1 MPKTIADLVTTES
14 IKPATIG
21 KSMLGSEDP
30 KQELTKLQLKL
41 KALEESRRRENE
53 LLELGGYDYD
63 GREEFI
69 QVMERLGRR

>member
-14 IKPATIG
+14 TKPAVIG
-21 KSMLGSEDP
+21 KSMLCEDP
-30 KQELTKLQLKL
+30 KQELNRLQLKL
-41 KALEESRRRENE
+41 KALEESRRKENE
-53 LLELGGYDYD
+53 LLESGGYDYD